1 MLVQVEAPVQA
12 LTIEHLF
19 CTIREA
25 SLGELRTMG
34 RKRGAPFGNQNAHK
48 HGFYSAAFRQNE
60 QRVLADSN
68 PTDLA
73 DEISLVRVAI
83 ARCLEALE
91 SNSQERDI
99 ETELAILRTINLGAL
114 SINSLVRT
122 GLMLARGFGSLPA
135 GLMPPDSSDPHEAA
149 GKDGADHEPV

>member
-1 MLVQVEAPVQA
+1 
-12 LTIEHLF
+12 
-19 CTIREA
+19 
-25 SLGELRTMG
+25 MG
-34 RKRGAPFGNQNAHK
+34 RKRGAPFGNKNAHK

-60 QRVLADSN
+60 QRILAESN

-73 DEISLVRVAI
+73 DEIGLVRVAI

-91 SNSQERDI
+91 SKSQERDI

-122 GLMLARGFGSLPA
+122 GLMLNRGFGSLPA
-135 GLMPPDSSDPHEAA
+135 DLMSPAASDLHAA
-149 GKDGADHEPV
+149 TGNDGADHEPA